1 MKNKH
6 IAAFFDI
13 DGTLTRTS
21 LMIDHFL
28 RLVKNDVIEEHT
40 WINEIKPLYDDY
52 NRRYVDYD
60 NYLDVVASVYMD
72 TLKGIKYDF
81 IDFIAQQVI
90 KHNADIVYTY
100 TRSQIKWHLEQG
112 HLVFFISGSPNFLVK
127 HIAKKYGVTDYRGT
141 IYCLDEDDVFTGN
154 FIKMWDSKSKLSMM
168 TQFDKMYGI
177 DFGKSYAY
185 GDTNGDISMLE
196 RVGTAVAINPT
207 NTLLEYIKNND
218 SLKKK
223 VTIIVER
230 KDVIYKITPDVETH
244 KLV

>member
-1 MKNKH
+1 M
-6 IAAFFDI
+6 
-13 DGTLTRTS
+13 
-21 LMIDHFL
+21 
-28 RLVKNDVIEEHT
+28 
-40 WINEIKPLYDDY
+40 
-52 NRRYVDYD
+52 
-60 NYLDVVASVYMD
+60 ASR
-72 TLKGIKYDF
+72 
-81 IDFIAQQVI
+81 A
-90 KHNADIVYTY
+90 
-100 TRSQIKWHLEQG
+100 RSSS
-112 HLVFFISGSPNFLVK
+112 FFISGSPNFLVK